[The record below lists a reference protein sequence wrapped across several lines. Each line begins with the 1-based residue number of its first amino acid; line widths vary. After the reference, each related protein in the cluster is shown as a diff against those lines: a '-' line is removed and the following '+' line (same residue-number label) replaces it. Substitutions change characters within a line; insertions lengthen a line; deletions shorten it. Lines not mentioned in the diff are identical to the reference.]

1 MSDTPT
7 LWTETINELRAQ
19 LAEVQRE
26 RDEWRARHAAVAQAA
41 ASSWLSLQRTEAVL
55 TEARAEAAAAIG
67 ALRKL
72 AIAQRHQ
79 MAYGGGTVHVGYAC
93 KACRSDWDL
102 GEPEHHEPACA
113 LAAPGH
119 GKVFMTIDALRRA
132 FKGGET

>member
-55 TEARAEAAAAIG
+55 TEARAEAAAAVG
-67 ALRKL
+67 ALRE
-72 AIAQRHQ
+72 ARPFV
-79 MAYGGGTVHVGYAC
+79 Y
-93 KACRSDWDL
+93 SEL
-102 GEPEHHEPACA
+102 GEGHPSYQADVA
-113 LAAPGH
+113 RVLSLVDAVLSAPGR
-119 GKVFMTIDALRRA
+119 GKMLADAITAACQMLDASLRRA
-132 FKGGET
+132 FEGGET